1 MAEQGLQLE
10 MMPLVQEFPE
20 ELLYHYTTI
29 EGLLGIVESGSLR
42 ASHIRYLNDQTE
54 FKNAFEHDY
63 LDVLIKSLEPQ
74 ADEDGVAA
82 LYNSMLPTMD
92 TFDTFLISFTDDE
105 GVSSK
110 DDGSGD
116 RLSQWRAYSNGC
128 GGLSLGFAGN
138 ALVEGWATCALQK
151 ARGGSWLFRCIYG
164 VNDKQGV
171 VRQIGTKRFEDLQRL
186 KNEGIKQFVNENHRR
201 PDQEELSEII
211 RPVVIKI
218 LATSYGDYFLQAAR
232 FKDEAFS
239 EEREWRIVFHAVRDM
254 VLNVHRAEPDTRIVK
269 FRPGKFGVTPYI
281 DFPLNLKTNNP
292 LHRIVVGP
300 CPHSDEAVDAVSLL
314 LAANGIEGVEVVP
327 SKIPYRDW

>member
-1 MAEQGLQLE
+1 M
-10 MMPLVQEFPE
+10 
-20 ELLYHYTTI
+20 
-29 EGLLGIVESGSLR
+29 
-42 ASHIRYLNDQTE
+42 
-54 FKNAFEHDY
+54 
-63 LDVLIKSLEPQ
+63 
-74 ADEDGVAA
+74 
-82 LYNSMLPTMD
+82 
-92 TFDTFLISFTDDE
+92 
-105 GVSSK
+105 
-110 DDGSGD
+110 
-116 RLSQWRAYSNGC
+116 
-128 GGLSLGFAGN
+128 
-138 ALVEGWATCALQK
+138 EGWATCALQK

-281 DFPLNLKTNNP
+281 DFPLNLKTNN
-292 LHRIVVGP
+292 LYIELWSDLARIRMKL
-300 CPHSDEAVDAVSLL
+300 VDAVSLL